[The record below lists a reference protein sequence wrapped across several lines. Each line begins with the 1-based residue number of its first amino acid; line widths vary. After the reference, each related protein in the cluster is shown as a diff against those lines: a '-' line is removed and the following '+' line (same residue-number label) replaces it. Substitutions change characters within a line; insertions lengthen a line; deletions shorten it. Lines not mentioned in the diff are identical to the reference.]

1 MKNGGGRT
9 SRIRRRKLFTSSESR
24 GGTVLILLVPVMK
37 KGILC
42 WLILTDTQTFS
53 QRHISGVHREYLE
66 YWGGSCSLLQGLFPT
81 WVSCPAGRLFTI

>member
-1 MKNGGGRT
+1 MKSGGGRT
-9 SRIRRRKLFTSSESR
+9 GRIRRRKLLRSSGSR

-53 QRHISGVHREYLE
+53 QRHISSVHGEYLE
-66 YWGGSCSLLQGLFPT
+66 YWDG
-81 WVSCPAGRLFTI
+81 